1 MSEKFFVGRD
11 IVSFSN
17 NGAYKPIVRVT
28 LLVDDE
34 VCKTSPN
41 NEEELDG
48 LELVASCPYATQE
61 MADALLA
68 QFSGYQY
75 QAFEAGAAGIDPA
88 AELGDGVTVNGIY
101 GMIAQISDDGSG
113 YPSLSAPG
121 EAEMEDE
128 YPAPGPATQEF
139 NRKIAETRSM
149 ITKTA
154 EEIRLEVFGEDGYT
168 GTALKVTLDGIAVT
182 TTNADGS
189 KTITLKDG
197 VVTANSIAANA
208 VTSDKIA
215 ANVSIES
222 PSLILRTPLTDV
234 TSADQPALH
243 VIPIGQET
251 PFGSIYYSHI
261 TNPGEYES
269 AHNLWI
275 TTREWSGV
283 ASAEPTGS
291 IKIRSGYRMSIE
303 ARVALYLNGGTQ
315 GISFGGPVDF
325 ANATVSGLSGVT
337 AVFG

>member
-1 MSEKFFVGRD
+1 MSEKFYVGRD

-41 NEEELDG
+41 NKEELDG

-101 GMIAQISDDGSG
+101 GMIAQISVDGSG

-139 NRKIAETRSM
+139 NRKIAQTRSE
-149 ITKTA
+149 IAKTA
-154 EEIRLEVFGEDGYT
+154 EAITQRVEDVEGAMSEFTVSLESLSGRVKDAEGKAAEAKLTIDVFTVTDES
-168 GTALKVTLDGIAVT
+168 GTTKIS
-182 TTNADGS
+182 GS
-189 KTITLKDG
+189 K
-197 VVTANSIAANA
+197 
-208 VTSDKIA
+208 
-215 ANVSIES
+215 
-222 PSLILRTPLTDV
+222 
-234 TSADQPALH
+234 
-243 VIPIGQET
+243 
-251 PFGSIYYSHI
+251 
-261 TNPGEYES
+261 
-269 AHNLWI
+269 
-275 TTREWSGV
+275 
-283 ASAEPTGS
+283 
-291 IKIRSGYRMSIE
+291 
-303 ARVALYLNGGTQ
+303 
-315 GISFGGPVDF
+315 
-325 ANATVSGLSGVT
+325 
-337 AVFG
+337 